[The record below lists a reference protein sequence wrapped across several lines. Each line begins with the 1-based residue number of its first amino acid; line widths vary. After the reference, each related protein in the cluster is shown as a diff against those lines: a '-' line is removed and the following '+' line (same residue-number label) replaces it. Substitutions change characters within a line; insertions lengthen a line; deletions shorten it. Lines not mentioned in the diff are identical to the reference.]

1 MVEDLRLDSLEGVG
15 PVTTRKLSDAGIHN
29 VMDLIVRGPVEI
41 SEITGMEKD
50 TAEKIVNKARQHLVE
65 GGLIAK
71 DFVSASEI
79 YKHRQ
84 SIGKITTGTN
94 CLDTLFDG
102 GIETQ
107 ALTEVYG
114 EFGCGK
120 TQFAHTLSVM
130 VQKPKAEGGL
140 DGGVL
145 YIDTENT
152 FRPERIV
159 SIAQAHEMDPE
170 KVLDRI
176 IVARAYNSAHQTLIL
191 EEAGQIIEDNNVKL
205 IVADSAVGLFR
216 SEYLGRGTLSVR
228 QQKLN
233 HFVHLLSRIA
243 ETYNCAA
250 LATNQVMASP
260 DVFFGDPTR
269 PIGGNVVAHT
279 STYRIYFKKS
289 GKKRIARMVDSPH
302 HPEEEVIF
310 ALGEA
315 GVIDPEDTEKK
326 TKKTTKK
333 LATKKTK
340 ESEVDTTVKTP
351 EVDTTVKTPEVDTT
365 VKTPEVDTTVKTPE
379 VDTTVKTPEVD
390 TTVKTPEVDT
400 TVKTPEVDTTVK
412 TPEVDTTVKT
422 PEVDTTVKT
431 PEVDTTEST
440 IDAESDDFEPIEE

>member
-1 MVEDLRLDSLEGVG
+1 MEDLRLDSLAGVG
-15 PVTTRKLSDAGIHN
+15 PVTTKKLADAGVHN
-29 VMDLIVRGPVEI
+29 IMDLIVRGPVEI
-41 SEITGMEKD
+41 SDITGMEKD
-50 TAEKIVNKARQHLVE
+50 TAEKIVNKAREHLVE
-65 GGLIAK
+65 GGLISK

-79 YKHRQ
+79 YKRRQ
-84 SIGKITTGTN
+84 DIGKITTGTN

-120 TQFAHTLSVM
+120 TQLCLTMCVQ
-130 VQKPKAEGGL
+130 VQKSKEEGGL
-140 DGGVL
+140 EGGVI

-159 SIAQAHEMDPE
+159 SIANANGMDPQ
-170 KVLDRI
+170 KVLDNI

-191 EEAGQIIEDNNVKL
+191 EEVGPLIEENNIKL
-205 IVADSAVGLFR
+205 IIADSAVGLFR
-216 SEYLGRGTLSVR
+216 AEYLGRGTLSNR

-250 LATNQVMASP
+250 IATNQVMASP

-315 GVIDPEDTEKK
+315 GVIDPEEAEKK
-326 TKKTTKK
+326 TKKSAVKKETKKTTKK
-333 LATKKTK
+333 DTPKKIEAPEITTT
-340 ESEVDTTVKTP
+340 EGQDLTTVETPDKADTKTQDLP
-351 EVDTTVKTPEVDTT
+351 PVETSEDVSFSEALDE
-365 VKTPEVDTTVKTPE
+365 EF
-379 VDTTVKTPEVD
+379 
-390 TTVKTPEVDT
+390 
-400 TVKTPEVDTTVK
+400 
-412 TPEVDTTVKT
+412 
-422 PEVDTTVKT
+422 
-431 PEVDTTEST
+431 
-440 IDAESDDFEPIEE
+440 SDSAPTDV

>member
-15 PVTTRKLSDAGIHN
+15 PVTTRKMSDAGIHN
-29 VMDLIVRGPVEI
+29 IMDLIVRGPVEI
-41 SEITGMEKD
+41 SEITGMDKD
-50 TAEKIVNKARQHLVE
+50 TAAKIVNKARLHLVE
-65 GGLIAK
+65 GGLLAK
-71 DFVSASEI
+71 DFVSAAEI
-79 YKHRQ
+79 YKRRQ

-102 GIETQ
+102 GVETQ

-130 VQKPKAEGGL
+130 VQKPKEEGGL

-159 SIAQAHEMDPE
+159 TIAKAHGMDPD

-191 EEAGQIIEDNNVKL
+191 EESGPVIEENNVKL
-205 IVADSAVGLFR
+205 LVVDSAVGLFR
-216 SEYLGRGTLSVR
+216 AEYLGRGTLSIR

-233 HFVHLLSRIA
+233 HFVHMLVRIA
-243 ETYNCAA
+243 ETYDCAA

-269 PIGGNVVAHT
+269 PVGGNVVAHT

-315 GVIDPEDTEKK
+315 GVIDPEDAEKK
-326 TKKTTKK
+326 TKKTTTK
-333 LATKKTK
+333 ATTK
-340 ESEVDTTVKTP
+340 EAKEPKVETIIETP
-351 EVDTTVKTPEVDTT
+351 EVEKTTETPEVE
-365 VKTPEVDTTVKTPE
+365 TPAETSEVEKVESTVDT
-379 VDTTVKTPEVD
+379 
-390 TTVKTPEVDT
+390 
-400 TVKTPEVDTTVK
+400 
-412 TPEVDTTVKT
+412 
-422 PEVDTTVKT
+422 
-431 PEVDTTEST
+431 
-440 IDAESDDFEPIEE
+440 ESDNSEPLEE

>member
-1 MVEDLRLDSLEGVG
+1 MEDLRLDSLAGVG
-15 PVTTRKLSDAGIHN
+15 PVTTKKLADAGIHN
-29 VMDLIVRGPVEI
+29 IMDLIVRGPVEI
-41 SEITGMEKD
+41 SDITGMEKD

-65 GGLIAK
+65 TGLISR
-71 DFVSASEI
+71 DFVTASEV
-79 YKHRQ
+79 YKRRQ
-84 SIGKITTGTN
+84 DIGKITTGTN

-114 EFGCGK
+114 EFGSGK
-120 TQFAHTLSVM
+120 TQFAHTLAVM
-130 VQKPKAEGGL
+130 VQKPKTEGGL

-191 EEAGQIIEDNNVKL
+191 EEAGPIIEENNIRL
-205 IVADSAVGLFR
+205 IIADSAVGLFR
-216 SEYLGRGTLSVR
+216 AEYLGRGTLSNR

-233 HFVHLLSRIA
+233 HFVHMLSRIA

-250 LATNQVMASP
+250 IATNQVMASP

-315 GVIDPEDTEKK
+315 GVMDLEDTEKK
-326 TKKTTKK
+326 PGKKTAKK
-333 LATKKTK
+333 ATKKEK
-340 ESEVDTTVKTP
+340 ELEPETTA
-351 EVDTTVKTPEVDTT
+351 
-365 VKTPEVDTTVKTPE
+365 
-379 VDTTVKTPEVD
+379 
-390 TTVKTPEVDT
+390 
-400 TVKTPEVDTTVK
+400 
-412 TPEVDTTVKT
+412 
-422 PEVDTTVKT
+422 
-431 PEVDTTEST
+431 EST
-440 IDAESDDFEPIEE
+440 IGSTPDTMVESPSGTTELEMVQAIEDLDSDDDLESLEE

>member
-1 MVEDLRLDSLEGVG
+1 
-15 PVTTRKLSDAGIHN
+15 
-29 VMDLIVRGPVEI
+29 MD
-41 SEITGMEKD
+41 KD
-50 TAEKIVNKARQHLVE
+50 TAAKIVNKARLHLVE
-65 GGLIAK
+65 GGLLAK
-71 DFVSASEI
+71 DFVSAAEI
-79 YKHRQ
+79 YKRRQ
-84 SIGKITTGTN
+84 NIGKITTGTN

-102 GIETQ
+102 GVETQ

-130 VQKPKAEGGL
+130 VQKPKEEGGL
-140 DGGVL
+140 DGSVL

-159 SIAQAHEMDPE
+159 TIAKAHGMDPD

-191 EEAGQIIEDNNVKL
+191 EESGPVIEENNVKL
-205 IVADSAVGLFR
+205 LVVDSAVGLFR
-216 SEYLGRGTLSVR
+216 AEYLGRGTLSIR

-233 HFVHLLSRIA
+233 HFVHMLVRIA
-243 ETYNCAA
+243 ETYDCAA

-269 PIGGNVVAHT
+269 PVGGNVVAHT

-315 GVIDPEDTEKK
+315 GVIDPEEAEKK
-326 TKKTTKK
+326 TKKTITKATTKK
-333 LATKKTK
+333 AK
-340 ESEVDTTVKTP
+340 EPKVETIIETP
-351 EVDTTVKTPEVDTT
+351 EVEKITETPKVETPAETSEVEKVESTVDT
-365 VKTPEVDTTVKTPE
+365 
-379 VDTTVKTPEVD
+379 
-390 TTVKTPEVDT
+390 
-400 TVKTPEVDTTVK
+400 
-412 TPEVDTTVKT
+412 
-422 PEVDTTVKT
+422 
-431 PEVDTTEST
+431 
-440 IDAESDDFEPIEE
+440 ESDNLEPLEE

>member
-1 MVEDLRLDSLEGVG
+1 MVEDLRIDSLEGVG
-15 PVTTRKLSDAGIHN
+15 PVTTRKLSDAGVHN
-29 VMDLIVRGPVEI
+29 VMDLIVRGPVEVA
-41 SEITGMEKD
+41 EITGMEKD

-79 YKHRQ
+79 YKYRQ

-102 GIETQ
+102 GVETQ

-120 TQFAHTLSVM
+120 TQFAHTMSVM
-130 VQKPKAEGGL
+130 VQKSKEEGGL
-140 DGGVL
+140 DGSVL

-159 SIAQAHEMDPE
+159 SIAQANDMDPE

-176 IVARAYNSAHQTLIL
+176 IVARAYNSAHQVLIL
-191 EEAGQIIEDNNVKL
+191 EESGSVIEENNVKL

-216 SEYLGRGTLSVR
+216 AEYLGRGTLSVR

-315 GVIDPEDTEKK
+315 GVIDPEESEKK
-326 TKKTTKK
+326 TKKTTI
-333 LATKKTK
+333 KKTK
-340 ESEVDTTVKTP
+340 KSEVKTTTETP
-351 EVDTTVKTPEVDTT
+351 EVKTTTETPEVKTT
-365 VKTPEVDTTVKTPE
+365 TETPEVKTTTETPE
-379 VDTTVKTPEVD
+379 VKTTTETPEVK
-390 TTVKTPEVDT
+390 TTTETPEVKT
-400 TVKTPEVDTTVK
+400 TTETPEVKTTTE
-412 TPEVDTTVKT
+412 TPEVKTTTET
-422 PEVDTTVKT
+422 PEVKT
-431 PEVDTTEST
+431 TTET
-440 IDAESDDFEPIEE
+440 PKVETTAEIESDNLDPVEE

>member
-15 PVTTRKLSDAGIHN
+15 PVTTRKLSDAGVHN

-41 SEITGMEKD
+41 AEITGMEKD

-65 GGLIAK
+65 TGLISR
-71 DFVSASEI
+71 DFVTATEV
-79 YKHRQ
+79 YKRRQ
-84 SIGKITTGTN
+84 DIGKITTGTN

-114 EFGCGK
+114 EFGSGK
-120 TQFAHTLSVM
+120 TQFAHTLAVM
-130 VQKPKAEGGL
+130 VQKPKTEGGL

-191 EEAGQIIEDNNVKL
+191 EEAGPVIEENNIKL
-205 IVADSAVGLFR
+205 IVVDSAVGLFR
-216 SEYLGRGTLSVR
+216 AEYLGRGTLSNR

-233 HFVHLLSRIA
+233 HFVHMLSRIA

-250 LATNQVMASP
+250 VATNQVMASP

-302 HPEEEVIF
+302 HPEEEVLF

-315 GVIDPEDTEKK
+315 GVMDIEDAEKK
-326 TKKTTKK
+326 
-333 LATKKTK
+333 ATKKTGK
-340 ESEVDTTVKTP
+340 KVIKKDKTEPEIVESVKLETIQDEDT
-351 EVDTTVKTPEVDTT
+351 D
-365 VKTPEVDTTVKTPE
+365 
-379 VDTTVKTPEVD
+379 
-390 TTVKTPEVDT
+390 
-400 TVKTPEVDTTVK
+400 
-412 TPEVDTTVKT
+412 
-422 PEVDTTVKT
+422 
-431 PEVDTTEST
+431 
-440 IDAESDDFEPIEE
+440 SDDLESLEE

>member
-1 MVEDLRLDSLEGVG
+1 MEDLRLDNLEGVG

-29 VMDLIVRGPVEI
+29 IMDLIVRGPVEI
-41 SEITGMEKD
+41 SEITGMDKD
-50 TAEKIVNKARQHLVE
+50 TAAKIVNKARVHLVE
-65 GGLIAK
+65 GGILAK
-71 DFVSASEI
+71 DFVSATEI
-79 YKHRQ
+79 YKRRQ
-84 SIGKITTGTN
+84 NIGKITTGTN

-102 GIETQ
+102 GVETQ

-130 VQKPKAEGGL
+130 VQKPKEEGGL
-140 DGGVL
+140 DGSVL

-159 SIAQAHEMDPE
+159 TIAQAHGMDPD

-191 EEAGQIIEDNNVKL
+191 EESGPVIEENNVKL
-205 IVADSAVGLFR
+205 IVVDSAVGLFR
-216 SEYLGRGTLSVR
+216 AEYLGRGTLAIR

-233 HFVHLLSRIA
+233 HFVHMLVRIA
-243 ETYNCAA
+243 ETYDCAA

-260 DVFFGDPTR
+260 DVFFGDPIR
-269 PIGGNVVAHT
+269 PVGGNVVAHT

-315 GVIDPEDTEKK
+315 GVIDPEDAEKK
-326 TKKTTKK
+326 TKKITKK
-333 LATKKTK
+333 AK
-340 ESEVDTTVKTP
+340 EPNVETIVETP
-351 EVDTTVKTPEVDTT
+351 EVEKITETPEVETIT
-365 VKTPEVDTTVKTPE
+365 ETSEVEKV
-379 VDTTVKTPEVD
+379 
-390 TTVKTPEVDT
+390 
-400 TVKTPEVDTTVK
+400 
-412 TPEVDTTVKT
+412 
-422 PEVDTTVKT
+422 
-431 PEVDTTEST
+431 EST
-440 IDAESDDFEPIEE
+440 VDAESDNSEPLEE

>member
-1 MVEDLRLDSLEGVG
+1 MEDLRLDSLEGVG
-15 PVTTRKLSDAGIHN
+15 PVSTKKLADAGIHN
-29 VMDLIVRGPVEI
+29 IMDLIVRGPVEI
-41 SEITGMEKD
+41 SEITGMGKD
-50 TAEKIVNKARQHLVE
+50 TSENIVNKAREHLVE
-65 GGLIAK
+65 GGLISK

-79 YKHRQ
+79 YKRRQ
-84 SIGKITTGTN
+84 DIGKITTGTN

-114 EFGCGK
+114 EFGSGK
-120 TQFAHTLSVM
+120 TQLCLTMCVQ
-130 VQKPKAEGGL
+130 VQKPKEEGGL
-140 DGGVL
+140 EGGAI

-159 SIAQAHEMDPE
+159 SIANVNGMDPQ
-170 KVLDRI
+170 KVLDNI

-191 EEAGQIIEDNNVKL
+191 EEVGPIIEENNIKL
-205 IVADSAVGLFR
+205 IIVDSAVGLFR
-216 SEYLGRGTLSVR
+216 AEYLGRGTLSTR

-250 LATNQVMASP
+250 LATNQVMSSP

-315 GVIDPEDTEKK
+315 GVMDPEEAEKK
-326 TKKTTKK
+326 TKKTAKK
-333 LATKKTK
+333 ETKKTTKKAASK
-340 ESEVDTTVKTP
+340 ETVEAPAVEIPEITTSDGP
-351 EVDTTVKTPEVDTT
+351 EQATVE
-365 VKTPEVDTTVKTPE
+365 
-379 VDTTVKTPEVD
+379 
-390 TTVKTPEVDT
+390 
-400 TVKTPEVDTTVK
+400 
-412 TPEVDTTVKT
+412 
-422 PEVDTTVKT
+422 
-431 PEVDTTEST
+431 TTEVLALSEAL
-440 IDAESDDFEPIEE
+440 DEEFSDSAPTDV